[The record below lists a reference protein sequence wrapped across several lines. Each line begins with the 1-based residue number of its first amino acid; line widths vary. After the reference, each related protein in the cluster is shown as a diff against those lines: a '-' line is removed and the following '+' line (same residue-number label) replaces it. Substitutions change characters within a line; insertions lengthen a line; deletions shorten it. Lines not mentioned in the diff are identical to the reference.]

1 MKNAF
6 NGTMNDEQ
14 CFNHE
19 LSIGVDLDNQTYTE
33 LFRSTAKEIMQITGA
48 KTFLDCG
55 GGVGAYTQAMLEEG
69 LDCHYVD
76 LSQHHVDYVKKRLKP
91 IKEKQRLNIQ
101 RADFTFYDYVHFD
114 LVASIEV
121 MEHIEDRRLGPF
133 LCNLDCDYFHFSS
146 TPNKTDFDEAWGHI
160 NIKTE
165 EEWIALFE
173 KCGFK
178 LDRKMS
184 LPTTW
189 SLLFTK

>member
-1 MKNAF
+1 MNAF

-33 LFRSTAKEIMQITGA
+33 LFRSTAKEILQITQA

-55 GGVGAYTQAMLEEG
+55 GGVGAYTQAMLENNVE
-69 LDCHYVD
+69 CTYVD
-76 LSQHHVDYVKKRLKP
+76 LSKIHGEYVTRKITRNDNTILQVF
-91 IKEKQRLNIQ
+91 IK
-101 RADFTFYDYVHFD
+101 DFTTTKWKTFD

-121 MEHIEDRRLGPF
+121 MEHIEDDKLISF
-133 LCNLDCDYFHFSS
+133 LTNLKCKYFHFSS
-146 TPNKTDFDEAWGHI
+146 TPYKTDFDEAWGHI
-160 NIKTE
+160 NIKSE
-165 EEWIALFE
+165 DEWIALFE

-184 LPTTW
+184 LPTSW
-189 SLLFTK
+189 SLLFAK

>member
-6 NGTMNDEQ
+6 NGTMNDED

-19 LSIGVDLDNQTYTE
+19 LSLGIDLDNDSYVN
-33 LFRSTAKEIMQITGA
+33 LFNQTAKEIVTITGA

-55 GGVGAYTQAMLEEG
+55 GGMGAYTKAMLEQG
-69 LDCHYVD
+69 LNCTYVD
-76 LSQHHVDYVKKRLKP
+76 LSKLHGEYVTKRLVKQDAQTLHIY
-91 IKEKQRLNIQ
+91 IK
-101 RADFTFYDYVHFD
+101 DFTTQKWKTFD

-121 MEHIEDRRLGPF
+121 MEHIEDEKLIPF
-133 LCNLDCDYFHFSS
+133 LTNLKCKYFHFSS
-146 TPNKTDFDEAWGHI
+146 TPNKTHFDEKWGHI
-160 NIKTE
+160 NIKSE

-173 KCGFK
+173 QCGYK

>member
-6 NGTMNDEQ
+6 NGTMNDED

-19 LSIGVDLDNQTYTE
+19 LSLGIDLDNDSYVN
-33 LFRSTAKEIMQITGA
+33 LFNQTAKEIISITGA

-55 GGVGAYTQAMLEEG
+55 GGMGAYTKAMLEQG
-69 LDCHYVD
+69 LNCTYVD
-76 LSQHHVDYVKKRLKP
+76 LSKLHGEYVSKRLVKQEGQTLHIY
-91 IKEKQRLNIQ
+91 IK
-101 RADFTFYDYVHFD
+101 DFTTQKWKTFD

-121 MEHIEDRRLGPF
+121 MEHIEDEKLIPF
-133 LCNLDCDYFHFSS
+133 LTNLKCKYFHFSS
-146 TPNKTDFDEAWGHI
+146 TPNKTDFDEKWGHI
-160 NIKTE
+160 NIKSE

-173 KCGFK
+173 QCGYK

>member
-6 NGTMNDEQ
+6 NGTMNDED

-19 LSIGVDLDNQTYTE
+19 LSLGIDLDNDSYVN
-33 LFRSTAKEIMQITGA
+33 LFNQTAKEIVSITGA

-55 GGVGAYTQAMLEEG
+55 GGMGAYTKAMLEQG
-69 LDCHYVD
+69 LNCTYVD
-76 LSQHHVDYVKKRLKP
+76 LSKLHGEYVTKRLVKQDVQTLHIY
-91 IKEKQRLNIQ
+91 IK
-101 RADFTFYDYVHFD
+101 DFTTQKWKTFD

-121 MEHIEDRRLGPF
+121 MEHIEDEKLIPF
-133 LCNLDCDYFHFSS
+133 LTNLKCKYFHFSS
-146 TPNKTDFDEAWGHI
+146 TPNKTDFDEKWGHI
-160 NIKTE
+160 NIKSE

-173 KCGFK
+173 QCGYK